1 MSQVKCN
8 ICTIWIIFFNLF
20 SELSFSR
27 IRLIT
32 YLSVLRTQQLQPKF
46 KELGSHFSTSSD
58 LNSGKKFGLKA
69 DISDTG
75 SGDGRQLRVCWGWDT
90 GPGSEESRGRAQRGD
105 SPVTEKPSGGHKNI
119 WSKKYKGRKIVS
131 GSDGGDY
138 RSWLLCQK
146 FGRRSLMELGES
158 GTLGL
163 RDLIWLQFCSL
174 MDPMIHVLRKMGFV
188 HI

>member
-1 MSQVKCN
+1 MQQCN

-20 SELSFSR
+20 RELSFSR

-69 DISDTG
+69 NISDTG
-75 SGDGRQLRVCWGWDT
+75 SGDGRQLRVLRLRHGAGLRGEP
-90 GPGSEESRGRAQRGD
+90 GPGAERRLAGD
-105 SPVTEKPSGGHKNI
+105 GGTKRGHKNI

-174 MDPMIHVLRKMGFV
+174 MDPMIHVLSKMGFV